1 MLSPENL
8 NSSLLTSVSS
18 ESHDEVSS
26 SLTTIVLI
34 PNSTSSVSVIPS
46 LKTVDEKTHENEH
59 DSLLNKK
66 PRYTRTILMA
76 NLSIRL
82 LKRQVIHKRL

>member
-1 MLSPENL
+1 MSSPENL
-8 NSSLLTSVSS
+8 HSPLLIS

-46 LKTVDEKTHENEH
+46 LKPVDEITHENEH

-66 PRYTRTILMA
+66 PRYTRTNLMA
-76 NLSIRL
+76 NLSHRL
-82 LKRQVIHKRL
+82 LRRQVIHKRL